1 MTMSRTA
8 NEALER
14 MAEKASELGLD
25 YEPDDGP
32 LTDQQIEQVKKTSKN
47 KPVAWTRTDVYAPI
61 VKEEVMLKHPELRQY
76 YPTPLYYAPQEW
88 YIVEKWVAGERRSHI
103 RLGESLDAVYNEEV
117 AAGVDVI
124 NVITV

>member
-14 MAEKASELGLD
+14 MAENARELGLD
-25 YEPDDGP
+25 YEPDDGA
-32 LTDQQIEQVKKTSKN
+32 LTKDQIDQIRG
-47 KPVAWTRTDVYAPI
+47 KPVAWTRTDVPSPI